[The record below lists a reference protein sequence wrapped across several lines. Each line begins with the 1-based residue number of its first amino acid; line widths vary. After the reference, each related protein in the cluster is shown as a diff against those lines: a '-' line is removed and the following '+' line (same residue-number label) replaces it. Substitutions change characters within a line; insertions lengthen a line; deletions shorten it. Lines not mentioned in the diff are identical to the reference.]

1 MAPQTGR
8 AAVLLLDLPEAAL
21 AGIDLLSF
29 TTTARF
35 QGIKNLPEGWHFV
48 FTSTNSSLSIRH
60 GVWFNVASSGND
72 PLSLHVKKWIAEK
85 EELAPETT
93 EPELLRYRANIGSLW
108 RERLTPYRQR
118 APPPPGDVAPKP
130 GSELMEDGDES
141 DADWTSLT
149 SYISN
154 EMLNRVCGDTPD
166 HWTLTTA
173 SSAKR
178 DLDSIPGLTEQESRL
193 EPEKELNFLP
203 VDLKRTWREGATGRE
218 RTDAARDRSWALR
231 HLTSEYCQKHGL
243 SDVLGEFQ
251 FCFVMTLTLNN
262 YSCLE
267 QWKRILQLVLTSF
280 NAIDDDP
287 AFFIDFLSILRL
299 QMRHNQDAEGG
310 LFDLSDDG
318 ARLLKSLLRKFR
330 AGLKRNKESGSMG
343 DEEVTSEL
351 EELELY
357 LKKEH
362 GWEFDTAYLKHGMIE
377 LEDGE
382 RVEMDFEEDD
392 EDEETGEYAPVV
404 VEVLDESTKE
414 RDITLRGA
422 QGSSQDQDAGAMIHE
437 DSEDDQDLDDMDARF

>member
-1 MAPQTGR
+1 MAPDEGR

-35 QGIKNLPEGWHFV
+35 QGIKKLPEGWHFV

-60 GVWFNVASSGND
+60 GVWFNVPPPGND
-72 PLSLHVKKWIAEK
+72 PLSLHVKKWNAQK
-85 EELAPETT
+85 EDLEQEADEA
-93 EPELLRYRANIGSLW
+93 ELLRYRANIGSLW

-118 APPPPGDVAPKP
+118 VSGPDNASQKP
-130 GSELMEDGDES
+130 GTELMEDGLDS
-141 DADWTSLT
+141 DTDWTSLT
-149 SYISN
+149 SHISN
-154 EMLNRVCGDTPD
+154 DMLNRICGETPD

-173 SSAKR
+173 SSANR
-178 DLDSIPGLTEQESRL
+178 DLESIPGLSEQESRL

-203 VDLKRTWREGATGRE
+203 IDLKRTWREGATGRE
-218 RTDAARDRSWALR
+218 RTDAARDRTWALR
-231 HLTSEYCQKHGL
+231 HLTIEFCQKLGL

-251 FCFVMTLTLNN
+251 FCFIMTLTLNN

-280 NAIDDDP
+280 SAIDDDP
-287 AFFIDFLSILRL
+287 SFFSTFLSVLRL
-299 QMRHNQDAEGG
+299 QMQHSQDAEGG
-310 LFDLSDDG
+310 LFDLTEDG
-318 ARLLKSLLRKFR
+318 ARLLRDLLRRFR
-330 AGLKRNKESGSMG
+330 FGLKQNKENGSMG
-343 DEEVTSEL
+343 DEDVVSEL

-362 GWEFDTAYLKHGMIE
+362 GWEFDATYLKHGILE

-392 EDEETGEYAPVV
+392 EDEETGEYAPVI
-404 VEVLDESTKE
+404 VEMPGEHQSKAAGSKE
-414 RDITLRGA
+414 EPGMD
-422 QGSSQDQDAGAMIHE
+422 E